1 MDLWGNV
8 NLPLYREIENFTS
21 NAWKPVSDREGNIAT
36 YGSLIGVPTVGM
48 LSDGISNFSIKA
60 RQFDVTCSRN
70 EWRSGIHND
79 SLWAN
84 MTSTWGLAFD
94 MSCTNR
100 TMGNAY
106 PLPILSLSQVN
117 VDSTGSNIS
126 VGSCSVTLNYLRN
139 QSDLQRHLMRSIFDA
154 QARPTQRRIHS
165 QLRRLHTR
173 RRIRQHDEF
182 PPHRRQLRRG
192 SSQCPRLHQRGEMDS
207 RSNRLHRLNLCWL
220 PYLIWRCGSFSLF
233 SSSVRRAQT
242 FRKKEL

>member
-117 VDSTGSNIS
+117 DDSTGSNIA
-126 VGSCSVTLNYLRN
+126 VGSCSVTLNYLETKVTCNGTSCGVFSMRKL
-139 QSDLQRHLMRSIFDA
+139 DLLRDGYTASLDAFTRGVVFDNMMSFL
-154 QARPTQRRIHS
+154 PTDDNYAVGAAS
-165 QLRRLHTR
+165 A
-173 RRIRQHDEF
+173 
-182 PPHRRQLRRG
+182 RG
-192 SSQCPRLHQRGEMDS
+192 STNAEKWIADPTDS
-207 RSNRLHRLNLCWL
+207 IGSTCVD
-220 PYLIWRCGSFSLF
+220 YL
-233 SSSVRRAQT
+233 T
-242 FRKKEL
+242 